1 MILHDYISEDEST
14 QNYLAYDLICALT
27 IVLHE
32 GIVVPK
38 LRNGIRVGGII
49 LDYNFPNGVHIEIG
63 IPFKLEDFKKSSP
76 ILGVSLERDTDYLK
90 DKVKSG
96 YKKACF
102 YLQKLED

>member
-1 MILHDYISEDEST
+1 MILHDYISEDERT
-14 QNYLAYDLICALT
+14 QNYKAYDLICALT

-32 GIVVPK
+32 GIIVPK

-63 IPFKLEDFKKSSP
+63 IPFKLEDFKKSCPS
-76 ILGVSLERDTDYLK
+76 LGISLERDTDYIK
-90 DKVKSG
+90 DMVIRG
-96 YKKACF
+96 YNKACS